1 MLHINT
7 PEETIS
13 ATPEKVYQVLST
25 FFERQIEGVPGL
37 TDWVSEPNGCRFKV
51 QDHVQCRLTL
61 VEQVPNSHVV
71 YRAEVD
77 TPHVTATAAFD
88 IAPSGSNS
96 VLKGKMDADVPFFLQ
111 PMIKGAVNQFM
122 GTAMQ
127 FLKALHLCHHII
139 LQLIKITIGNQK
151 WIFFFYFAKTFHF
164 Y

>member
-61 VEQVPNSHVV
+61 IEQVPNSHVV

-127 FLKALHLCHHII
+127 FLKKAIE
-139 LQLIKITIGNQK
+139 N
-151 WIFFFYFAKTFHF
+151 Y
-164 Y
+164 